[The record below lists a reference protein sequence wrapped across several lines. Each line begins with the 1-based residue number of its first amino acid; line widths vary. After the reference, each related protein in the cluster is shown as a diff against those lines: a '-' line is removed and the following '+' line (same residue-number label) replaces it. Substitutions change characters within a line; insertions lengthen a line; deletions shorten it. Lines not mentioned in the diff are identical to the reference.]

1 MEAEFTYTERSYRMS
16 QFILVLLTFAALTIM
31 LNIGPSIS
39 RFLFG
44 LPIVISGLLGVLG
57 TVYVIRGLHEPLSEK
72 KVIAITVNLAMVV
85 LMAAILISNTL
96 YRL

>member
-1 MEAEFTYTERSYRMS
+1 MDLIKKSGNRNLETW
-16 QFILVLLTFAALTIM
+16 ILGI
-31 LNIGPSIS
+31 
-39 RFLFG
+39 
-44 LPIVISGLLGVLG
+44 LG
-57 TVYVIRGLHEPLSEK
+57 TVYMIRGLHEPLSEK

>member
-16 QFILVLLTFAALTIM
+16 KFILVLLTFAALTIM
-31 LNIGPSIS
+31 FNIGPSIS
-39 RFLFG
+39 KILFG
-44 LPIVISGLLGVLG
+44 FPIVVSGLLGILG

-85 LMAAILISNTL
+85 LMIAILVSNTL

>member
-1 MEAEFTYTERSYRMS
+1 MDAEFIYTERSYRMS
-16 QFILVLLTFAALTIM
+16 RLILALLTFAALTIM

-39 RFLFG
+39 RILFG
-44 LPIVISGLLGVLG
+44 LPIVVSGLLGILG
-57 TVYVIRGLHEPLSEK
+57 TAYVIRGFHEPLSEK

-85 LMAAILISNTL
+85 LMGAILISNTW

>member
-1 MEAEFTYTERSYRMS
+1 METEFNYTERSYRMS

-31 LNIGPSIS
+31 INFGPSLS
-39 RFLFG
+39 RVLFG
-44 LPIVISGLLGVLG
+44 LPIVVSGLLGVLG
-57 TVYVIRGLHEPLSEK
+57 TVYVIRGMHEPLSEK

-85 LMAAILISNTL
+85 LMAAILISNTF

>member
-1 MEAEFTYTERSYRMS
+1 M
-16 QFILVLLTFAALTIM
+16 
-31 LNIGPSIS
+31 
-39 RFLFG
+39 
-44 LPIVISGLLGVLG
+44 
-57 TVYVIRGLHEPLSEK
+57 IRGLHEPLSEK

>member
-1 MEAEFTYTERSYRMS
+1 METEFTYTERSYRMS
-16 QFILVLLTFAALTIM
+16 QFILGLLTFAALTIM

-39 RFLFG
+39 RILFG
-44 LPIVISGLLGVLG
+44 LPIVISGLLGIMG

-85 LMAAILISNTL
+85 LMAAILISNTW

>member
-1 MEAEFTYTERSYRMS
+1 METEFTYTERSYRMS
-16 QFILVLLTFAALTIM
+16 QFILGLLTFAALTIM

-39 RFLFG
+39 RILFG
-44 LPIVISGLLGVLG
+44 LPIVISGLLGIMG

-85 LMAAILISNTL
+85 LMAAILISNPW

>member
-16 QFILVLLTFAALTIM
+16 QFILGLLTFAALTIM

-39 RFLFG
+39 RILFG
-44 LPIVISGLLGVLG
+44 LPIIVSGLLGIMG

-85 LMAAILISNTL
+85 LMVAILISNTL

>member
-1 MEAEFTYTERSYRMS
+1 MEAQFTYTERSYRMS

-31 LNIGPSIS
+31 FNIAPSIS
-39 RFLFG
+39 RLLFG
-44 LPIVISGLLGVLG
+44 FPIIVSGLLGILG
-57 TVYVIRGLHEPLSEK
+57 TVYMIRGLHEPLSEK

>member
-16 QFILVLLTFAALTIM
+16 QFILGLLTFAALTIM

-39 RFLFG
+39 RILFG
-44 LPIVISGLLGVLG
+44 LPIVISGLLGIMG

-85 LMAAILISNTL
+85 LMAAILISNTW

>member
-16 QFILVLLTFAALTIM
+16 QFILGLLTFAALTIM

-39 RFLFG
+39 RILFG
-44 LPIVISGLLGVLG
+44 LPIVVSGLLGIMG

-85 LMAAILISNTL
+85 LMAAILISNTW

>member
-16 QFILVLLTFAALTIM
+16 QFILGLLTFAALTIM

-39 RFLFG
+39 RILFG
-44 LPIVISGLLGVLG
+44 LPIVVSGLLGIMG

-85 LMAAILISNTL
+85 LMAAILISNTWH
-96 YRL
+96 RL